1 MCRDIIQVLI
11 HIVIT
16 VIIYSEVT
24 CRYFLT
30 PHENDTRIFLS
41 TPLKS

>member
-16 VIIYSEVT
+16 VIIYSKVT
-24 CRYFLT
+24 CRYFLI
-30 PHENDTRIFLS
+30 PHKNDTRFFLC
-41 TPLKS
+41 LLL